1 MPLIS
6 RLGLFAL
13 ATTVLAQIPVTDPTV
28 LAKCGSCHKT
38 SQAGIMAR
46 VSFAR
51 STPEGWQNVLK
62 QMVLRHDLN
71 VTAEEARSIVRY
83 LSTAQGLAPEEAKPL
98 MYGVERRIHDEQRMG
113 YNLVRECG
121 RCHSLAQ
128 TLSWR
133 RPASDWQEVANTHA
147 AQYKI
152 RPNVEILAD
161 LAKRTPLES
170 PEWKAWSAVPRTPQV
185 AGRWLIQA
193 NLPGRGLYVGELA
206 VTPSG
211 NPDEFNT
218 RAILKSVRDGSIMQ
232 RTGRAAIYT
241 GYAWRGRSKGST
253 AATSPDDPATE
264 VREVLWIS
272 PDQTKAEGRWYWGQ
286 YQEFG
291 FDVQLARPTIQP
303 TLLTVSPTAVRTGSA
318 STRVR
323 LLGDNLPTTLKP
335 ADLNF
340 GPGIALKQIVS
351 QTANETVVE
360 VEVAADAALGK
371 HQVTL
376 ASATAPLIVFDHID
390 YLKIT
395 PESALAAYGD
405 TLRQRGYEQ
414 FEAVGVYRGPDGRE
428 HTPDDLDLNPVDV
441 DWSMELFYTAD
452 KAGIDTLGSLNA
464 RGLFTPAAKSAEN
477 NYDLWVIGTAK
488 TEKEQGGEP
497 MVGKAYLVLTVPMY
511 TLNGR
516 RYIRDL
522 DRWIDDGPAKE
533 NQ

>member
-1 MPLIS
+1 MLFS
-6 RLGLFAL
+6 FRAALFATC
-13 ATTVLAQIPVTDPTV
+13 ASAAFAQIPITDATV
-28 LAKCGSCHKT
+28 LAKCGACHKT
-38 SQAGIMAR
+38 SDSGIMAR

-51 STPEGWQNVLK
+51 STPEGWQNALK
-62 QMVLRHDLN
+62 QMVLRHDMN
-71 VTAEEARSIVRY
+71 VTAEEARTIVRY
-83 LSTAQGLAPEEAKPL
+83 LSAAQGLAPEEAKPL

-113 YNLVRECG
+113 YTLVRECG
-121 RCHSLAQ
+121 RCHALAQ

-133 RPASDWQEVANTHA
+133 RPANDWQEVANTHA

-161 LAKRTPLES
+161 LAKRTPLDS
-170 PEWKAWSAVPRTPQV
+170 PEWKAWSAAPRTPQV
-185 AGRWLIQA
+185 SGRWLIQA
-193 NLPGRGLYVGELA
+193 SIPGRGLFVGELA

-218 RAILKSVRDGSIMQ
+218 RAILKSVRNGSIMQ
-232 RTGRAAIYT
+232 RTGRVAVYT

-253 AATSPDDPATE
+253 PATTPDDPATE

-291 FDVQLARPTIQP
+291 FDVQLRRPAAQP
-303 TLLTVSPTAVRTGSA
+303 TVLAVEPPAVRAGTSA
-318 STRVR
+318 RVR
-323 LLGDNLPTTLKP
+323 VFGDQLTANLQ
-335 ADLNF
+335 F
-340 GPGIALKQIVS
+340 GPGTTVKQIVS
-351 QTANETVVE
+351 QTANEIVAD
-360 VEVAADAALGK
+360 VEVAADAPLGK
-371 HQVTL
+371 RDLLT
-376 ASATAPLIVFDHID
+376 IYDHID

-405 TLRQRGYEQ
+405 AQRPRGYEQ
-414 FEAVGVYRGPDGRE
+414 FDAIGVHRGPDGRP
-428 HTPDDLDLNPVDV
+428 HTPDDIDLNPVDV
-441 DWSMELFYTAD
+441 DWSMSLFYTAD
-452 KAGIDTLGSLNA
+452 KAGLDTLGKLSSA
-464 RGLFTPAAKSAEN
+464 GLFIPAEKSAEN

-488 TEKEQGGEP
+488 TEKEPTGEP

-522 DRWIDDGPAKE
+522 DRWIDDGPVKE